1 MRNIEIMLS
10 DGMLGNK
17 SILLALSCFATGNLN
32 SKLKKDANHFK
43 MPDILPLAYDYIS
56 PPLTDEE
63 KKEQLNR
70 NLLTFLQQSPN
81 APVKTSN
88 A

>member
-1 MRNIEIMLS
+1 MLS

-32 SKLKKDANHFK
+32 SKLRKETTPFK
-43 MPDILPLAYDYIS
+43 MADILPLTHEYIS

-81 APVKTSN
+81 APVEKNASN
-88 A
+88 

>member
-1 MRNIEIMLS
+1 MLS

-32 SKLKKDANHFK
+32 SKLRKEATPFK
-43 MPDILPLAYDYIS
+43 MADILPLTHEYIS

-81 APVKTSN
+81 APVEKNASN
-88 A
+88 

>member
-1 MRNIEIMLS
+1 MRNIEIMLN

-32 SKLKKDANHFK
+32 SKIRKEATSFK
-43 MPDILPLAYDYIS
+43 MSDILPLTHEYIS

-81 APVKTSN
+81 APVEKN

>member
-1 MRNIEIMLS
+1 MLN

-32 SKLKKDANHFK
+32 SKLRKEAASFK
-43 MPDILPLAYDYIS
+43 MPDILPLSFDYIS
-56 PPLTDEE
+56 PPLTDAE
-63 KKEQLNR
+63 KKEQLNQ
-70 NLLTFLQQSPN
+70 NLLIFLQQSPN
-81 APVKTSN
+81 APVEKN

>member
-1 MRNIEIMLS
+1 MRNIEIMLN

-32 SKLKKDANHFK
+32 SKLKKESSPFK
-43 MPDILPLAYDYIS
+43 MSDILPLTHEYIS
-56 PPLTDEE
+56 PPLTDAE
-63 KKEQLNR
+63 KKEQLNQ

-81 APVKTSN
+81 AKIKASN

>member
-1 MRNIEIMLS
+1 MLN

-32 SKLKKDANHFK
+32 SKLRKEATSFK
-43 MPDILPLAYDYIS
+43 MSDILPLTHEYIS

-81 APVKTSN
+81 APVEKN

>member
-1 MRNIEIMLS
+1 MRNIEIMLN

-32 SKLKKDANHFK
+32 SKLRKEATSFK
-43 MPDILPLAYDYIS
+43 MSDILPLTHEYIS

-81 APVKTSN
+81 APVEKN